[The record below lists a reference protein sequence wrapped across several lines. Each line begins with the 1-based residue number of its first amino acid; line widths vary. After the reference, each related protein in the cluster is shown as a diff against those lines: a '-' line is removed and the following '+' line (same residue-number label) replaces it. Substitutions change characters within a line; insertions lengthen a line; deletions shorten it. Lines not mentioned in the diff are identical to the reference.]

1 MKSDDDILV
10 LSQKVSADSDET
22 IVLTQKVSVSAEES
36 DSLKD
41 LIAQV
46 APAEPVA
53 AKPVPSAYDFLEN
66 TGSPAFRSLL
76 ENTVAQFLEDRWG
89 DRLDKLVEERVEQ
102 AVEKEIARLRI
113 LLSKEIGTLPEDL

>member
-1 MKSDDDILV
+1 MRSDDDILV
-10 LSQKVSADSDET
+10 LSQKVSVESDEP
-22 IVLTQKVSVSAEES
+22 LTLVQKRTTTSVEP
-36 DSLKD
+36 DVLKD

-46 APAEPVA
+46 APQPSVM
-53 AKPVPSAYDFLEN
+53 PLPSAYDFLEN
-66 TGSPAFRSLL
+66 NGSPAFQLLL

-102 AVEKEIARLRI
+102 AVEKEIARLRV